1 VLPSVSGA
9 PDETLEHTMETTSRI
24 TEGLPTAWDAD
35 RDERFFALVARLFS
49 AEFVFGAGVLLAA
62 DDE

>member
-1 VLPSVSGA
+1 MA
-9 PDETLEHTMETTSRI
+9 TTSRV

-35 RDERFFALVARLFS
+35 RDERFFGIVSRLFS

-62 DDE
+62 NGE